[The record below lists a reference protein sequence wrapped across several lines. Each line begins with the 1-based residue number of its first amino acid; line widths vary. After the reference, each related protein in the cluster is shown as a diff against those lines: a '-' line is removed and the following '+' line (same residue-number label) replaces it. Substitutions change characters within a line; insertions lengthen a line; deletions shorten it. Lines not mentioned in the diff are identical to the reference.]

1 MTSKAVTV
9 QILSIPVAIEEQPRL
24 LLEVKEGQN
33 FTICCKANNY
43 SKPRYQW
50 FHNNTKLEGETSN
63 VLHVC
68 KLLLFQ
74 NCYFSFIKFDLLSLS
89 FQIKQFSL
97 RNEGK
102 YYCYIYNDISEI
114 YTERAHV
121 MVKMDNIFSNN
132 SLLCHNLPITFFCRW
147 IFQNLKQLQK

>member
-1 MTSKAVTV
+1 MTSKAITV
-9 QILSIPVAIEEQPRL
+9 EILSIPVAIEKQPQP

-50 FHNNTKLEGETSN
+50 FHDNTKLEGETSDI
-63 VLHVC
+63 LHVC
-68 KLLLFQ
+68 KLLLFRIII
-74 NCYFSFIKFDLLSLS
+74 FHLLEMILIYCLS

-97 RNEGK
+97 KNEGK

-121 MVKMDNIFSNN
+121 MVKMDNIF
-132 SLLCHNLPITFFCRW
+132 TV
-147 IFQNLKQLQK
+147 IFHHYAIIYQLHYFVDGFSKT